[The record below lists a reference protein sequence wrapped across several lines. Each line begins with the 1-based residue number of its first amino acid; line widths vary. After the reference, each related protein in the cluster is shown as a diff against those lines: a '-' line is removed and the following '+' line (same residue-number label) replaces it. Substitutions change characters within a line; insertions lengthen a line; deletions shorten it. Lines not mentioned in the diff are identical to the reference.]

1 MKFPRASGILL
12 HPTSLP
18 GPDGSGDLGASCYHF
33 IDWLAT
39 AGQKLWQV
47 LPLGN
52 IGAGYSPY
60 MSPSAFAGNPLL
72 IDLHE
77 LAEHG
82 WLSRDELPADAGFD
96 SKTIHFEKVLP
107 WREQRL
113 AAAAAGFF
121 AKARARERGEF
132 QHFCEQ
138 QVHWLEDYAL
148 YMALQTAYGARSWQ
162 QWPDGLAQRT
172 PQALTDARRHFKSAI
187 DAQKFWQWNFYR
199 QWQSIR
205 RYANEKGIQVIG
217 DAPIFV
223 ALQSADVWAQRHLFE
238 LDAAGKPEAVAGVP
252 PDYFSATGQRWG
264 NPLYRWSTHA
274 QEGYQWW
281 IERVRSSLQLFDML
295 RIDHF
300 RGFAAHWRIPV
311 HEATALKGEWVL
323 GPGAAL
329 FDALASALGPLPIIA
344 EDLGIITPDVV
355 SLRRRFDLPGMAV
368 LQFAF
373 GGDSGNLYLP
383 HNHHSDLVVYTG
395 THDNN
400 TSVGWW
406 QSLDPAEQSRV
417 CDYLGAK
424 PQEIHWS
431 LIRLACASVADTAI
445 YPLQDV
451 LGLDASHRMNVP
463 GHGDHCWRWRFTWEQ
478 FGPEPAERLAALCRL
493 YRRDG
498 TPLNY

>member
-1 MKFPRASGILL
+1 MRFPRASGVLL

-18 GPDGSGDLGASCYHF
+18 GSHGSGDLGASGYHF
-33 IDWLAT
+33 IDWLIT

-47 LPLGN
+47 LPLGDV
-52 IGAGYSPY
+52 GAGYSPY

-72 IDLHE
+72 INLHE
-77 LAEHG
+77 LAENG
-82 WLSRDELPADAGFD
+82 WLDPADLEPDALFAD
-96 SKTIHFEKVLP
+96 DQVHFETVAR
-107 WREQRL
+107 WRRQRL
-113 AAAAAGFF
+113 HKAAARF
-121 AKARARERGEF
+121 ATTATADERERYAV
-132 QHFCEQ
+132 FCEHH
-138 QVHWLEDYAL
+138 VAWLDDYAL
-148 YMALQTAYGARSWQ
+148 FMVLQATHDGCPWQ
-162 QWPDGLAQRT
+162 QWPQGLAQRI
-172 PQALTDARRHFKSAI
+172 PEALAEARRHWHAAI
-187 DAQKFWQWNFYR
+187 EEQKFWQWTFFR
-199 QWQSIR
+199 QWHKLR
-205 RYANEKGIQVIG
+205 EYANRRGVQIIG

-223 ALQSADVWAQRHLFE
+223 ALQSADVWAHPHLFE
-238 LDAAGKPEAVAGVP
+238 LDASGRPEAVAGVP

-274 QEGYQWW
+274 REGFAWW
-281 IERVRSSLQLFDML
+281 IERQRHSLQMFDIL

-329 FDALASALGPLPIIA
+329 FEALATSLGPLPIIA

-355 SLRRRFDLPGMAV
+355 SLRHRFDLPGMAV

-400 TSVGWW
+400 TTVGWW
-406 QSLDPAEQSRV
+406 QTLDESERRRV
-417 CDYLGAK
+417 RDYLGYA
-424 PQEIHWS
+424 PAEIHWS
-431 LIRLACASVADTAI
+431 MIQLACASVADTAI
-445 YPLQDV
+445 HPLQDV
-451 LGLDASHRMNVP
+451 LGLDAAHRMNVP
-463 GHGDHCWRWRFTWEQ
+463 GHGDHCWRWRFVWSQ
-478 FGPEPAERLAALCRL
+478 FGPQPAERLAALCRL

>member
-1 MKFPRASGILL
+1 MRFPRASGVLL

-18 GPDGSGDLGASCYHF
+18 GPHGSGDLGASSYHF

-52 IGAGYSPY
+52 IGAGFSPY

-77 LAEHG
+77 LAARG
-82 WLSRDELPADAGFD
+82 WLSPEDLQADPDFD
-96 SKTIHFEKVLP
+96 AQTIHFEKVVP
-107 WREQRL
+107 WRQQRL
-113 AAAAAGFF
+113 AKAAAAFF
-121 AKARARERGEF
+121 GSASAPDREDF
-132 QHFCEQ
+132 SQFCEQ
-138 QVHWLEDYAL
+138 QAGWLEDYAL
-148 YMALQTAYGARSWQ
+148 YMALCDAHGKASWQ

-172 PQALTDARRHFKSAI
+172 PSAITEARRHFNDAI
-187 DAQKFWQWNFYR
+187 NIQKFLQWSFFR
-199 QWQSIR
+199 QWQAVR
-205 RYANEKGIQVIG
+205 RYAHGKGIQVIG

-223 ALQSADVWAQRHLFE
+223 ALQSADVWSKRHLFE
-238 LDAAGKPEAVAGVP
+238 LDAMGRPEAVAGVP

-264 NPLYRWSTHA
+264 NPLYRWSTHS

-281 IERVRSSLQLFDML
+281 IERVRCSLQLFDML

-329 FDALASALGPLPIIA
+329 FDALAGALGPLPIIA

-406 QSLDPAEQSRV
+406 QSMTDEERNRLG
-417 CDYLGAK
+417 DYLGAT
-424 PQEIHWS
+424 PTEIHWN

-451 LGLDASHRMNVP
+451 LGLDATHRMNVP
-463 GHGDHCWRWRFTWEQ
+463 GHGNHCWRWRFSWEQ
-478 FGPEPAERLAALCRL
+478 FGAEPAERLAALCRL

>member
-1 MKFPRASGILL
+1 MRFPRASGVLL

-18 GPDGSGDLGASCYHF
+18 GPHGSGDLGASSYHF
-33 IDWLAT
+33 IDWLVT

-47 LPLGN
+47 LPLGD

-77 LAEHG
+77 LANQG
-82 WLSRDELPADAGFD
+82 WLEIADLQADPSFAD
-96 SKTIHFEKVLP
+96 DLVHFETVVP
-107 WREQRL
+107 WRRQRL
-113 AAAAAGFF
+113 AKAAACF
-121 AKARARERGEF
+121 AAQATAAQRDSFAEF
-132 QHFCEQ
+132 VEQ
-138 QVHWLEDYAL
+138 ADWLEDYAL
-148 YMALQTAYGARSWQ
+148 YTVLQKVHDGGTWQ
-162 QWPDGLAQRT
+162 QWPEPLAQRALA
-172 PQALTDARRHFKSAI
+172 ALTEARRQFRVDI
-187 DAQKFWQWNFYR
+187 EAQKFFQWCFFR
-199 QWQSIR
+199 QWQALR
-205 RYANEKGIQVIG
+205 TYANQRGVQIIG

-223 ALQSADVWAQRHLFE
+223 ALQSADVWAHPHLFE
-238 LDAAGKPEAVAGVP
+238 LDAAGRPEAVAGVP

-264 NPLYRWSTHA
+264 NPLYRWSAHA
-274 QEGYQWW
+274 QENFRWW
-281 IERVRSSLQLFDML
+281 VERLRNSLQMFDML

-329 FDALASALGPLPIIA
+329 FESLATQLGPLPIIA

-373 GGDSGNLYLP
+373 GGDGGNLYLP

-400 TSVGWW
+400 TTVGWW
-406 QSLDPAEQSRV
+406 QSLTEPERQRV
-417 CDYLGAK
+417 RNYLGET
-424 PQEIHWS
+424 PTEIHWS

-445 YPLQDV
+445 YPLQDI
-451 LGLDASHRMNVP
+451 LGLDAAHRMNVP
-463 GHGDHCWRWRFTWEQ
+463 GLGDHCWRWRFTWAQ
-478 FGPEPAERLAALCRL
+478 FGPQPAERLADLCRL